1 MEMRLRFGAIFF
13 KVESDLDGKKLLI
26 MKRILIYAFKYLK
39 PQLQHA
45 EDIGDVLEL
54 ISHNCSLS
62 DITMLKFFVTKFDL
76 REAQDDVHDYNDAI
90 KELYK
95 ILSQFLNEFSP
106 CQRESITIV
115 ADQDNIITKDIRELS
130 KNAFSECKKLCV
142 SIRGRSFTIT
152 CSFPL
157 FIIQEQIMTA
167 IENIKLLDGANVTI
181 EYCINEV
188 LNIAYV

>member
-13 KVESDLDGKKLLI
+13 KVESDLDGEKFLI
-26 MKRILIYAFKYLK
+26 MKRILIYAFKCLK

-54 ISHNCSLS
+54 ISRNCSLS
-62 DITMLKFFVTKFDL
+62 DITMLKFFVTEFDL
-76 REAQDDVHDYNDAI
+76 REAQDNVHDYNVAI

-115 ADQDNIITKDIRELS
+115 ADQDIITKDIRELS

-157 FIIQEQIMTA
+157 FITQEQIMTD